1 MVTEA
6 LVDKGQRTWGEML
19 GGSGLGGRHPQKR
32 LRSMAMGGMCVCVHV
47 CVHVCVC
54 VCVRTSSLL
63 GLMLLYFL
71 LSLECDGGQASS
83 CHLPFCR
90 FCFLPMDHW

>member
-47 CVHVCVC
+47 YVHVCVY
-54 VCVRTSSLL
+54 VCAHKLPAGTDASLL
-63 GLMLLYFL
+63 FAFSGT
-71 LSLECDGGQASS
+71 
-83 CHLPFCR
+83 
-90 FCFLPMDHW
+90 

>member
-47 CVHVCVC
+47 CVHMCVC
-54 VCVRTSSLL
+54 MCVHVCAHKLPAGTDASLL
-63 GLMLLYFL
+63 FAFSGT
-71 LSLECDGGQASS
+71 
-83 CHLPFCR
+83 
-90 FCFLPMDHW
+90 